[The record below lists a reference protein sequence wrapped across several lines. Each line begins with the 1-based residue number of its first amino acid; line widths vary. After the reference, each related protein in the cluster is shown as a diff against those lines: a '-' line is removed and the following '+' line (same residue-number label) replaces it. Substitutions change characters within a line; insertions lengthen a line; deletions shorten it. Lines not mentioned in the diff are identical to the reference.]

1 MNFAQL
7 SAFGIPSQVVD
18 CIEGE
23 GPGAPEA
30 GEVLVEMLACP
41 INPAE
46 LLIIEG
52 KYASKPP
59 LPARLGIEAAGRV
72 LALGEAVTD
81 LATTAF

>member
-1 MNFAQL
+1 MKFAQL
-7 SAFGIPSQVVD
+7 NAFGIPSQVVD

-23 GPGAPEA
+23 EPGAPEA

-52 KYASKPP
+52 RYASKPP
-59 LPARLGIEAAGRV
+59 LPASVA
-72 LALGEAVTD
+72 LASMSRCRDPVQ
-81 LATTAF
+81 LATES

>member
-7 SAFGIPSQVVD
+7 NAFGIPSQVVD

-23 GPGAPEA
+23 EPGAPEA

-52 KYASKPP
+52 RYASKPP
-59 LPARLGIEAAGRV
+59 LPARSARNWQGLPLKRRSPRSM
-72 LALGEAVTD
+72 VT
-81 LATTAF
+81 

>member
-7 SAFGIPSQVVD
+7 NAFGIPSQVVD

-23 GPGAPEA
+23 EPGAPGA

-41 INPAE
+41 FNPAE

-52 KYASKPP
+52 KFSSKRPLRTRLASRAPGGCWHWAK
-59 LPARLGIEAAGRV
+59 L
-72 LALGEAVTD
+72 
-81 LATTAF
+81 